1 MKTKRPY
8 IRHYLVITE
17 FNQVVHSTEDLEVA
31 KRECAEWA
39 EYDDILVVVQDSM
52 LPGQNYEEIYRVDG
66 YSEAVAILYPEE
78 EEI

>member
-66 YSEAVAILYPEE
+66 YSEAVTILYPEE